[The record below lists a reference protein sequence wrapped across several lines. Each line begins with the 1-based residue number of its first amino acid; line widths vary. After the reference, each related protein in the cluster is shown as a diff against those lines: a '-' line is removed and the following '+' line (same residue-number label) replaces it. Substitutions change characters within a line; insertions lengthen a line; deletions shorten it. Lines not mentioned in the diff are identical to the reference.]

1 MSNQYFPA
9 DSHNGP
15 PAEPAHL
22 RHRRMVEP
30 LISLYQD
37 GEASPAER
45 QIVEQYLTVCA
56 ECRALYQSFQQVE
69 SGLRAYLDNLP
80 GPTIRPEAYPFLQE
94 QTRPDRAANRPAPN
108 RPIGQTSPLRA
119 AYPGLHQGGRS
130 RLPGLSPFA
139 FAGTIA
145 ALLLVIMIGLFVMLA
160 NSRQPSPLGTDT
172 APVAVASGSPQTTQ
186 EATATATAAPSPTF
200 APGIIEPVTGNAT
213 TEAASSSPQAGGNP
227 AAVTQK
233 PGTTVANPAVPATT
247 RAVQK
252 TTPPKTSNPVVPTST
267 PGPPQGQGGANQPT
281 SVPNPTTSPV
291 TTAASATTTTAAS
304 ATATPEPAT
313 PTPVPA
319 TATPTK
325 PAATPE
331 PVTTAPANNQL
342 LPASPSPA
350 PKTSAA
356 STEAVFSKAPGWIA
370 YVDSSDAWIHL
381 VHADGNDDQLF
392 GDPDAFKSVSWEQ
405 LVWSN
410 DARWLAAVGLDKI
423 KGERG
428 IYLLDIQNPRKIEYV
443 TAGIEPLWSPDS
455 RFLTYLAPPVS
466 VSGGVKQGRP
476 AFYNLKKRTPVLI
489 SSQSDTF
496 APQWFDDSNRIL
508 VGQNSVYN
516 LTSDSMTQFKLP
528 FTNDCLGDSLSPSGN
543 KLAVLEQGASGNFET
558 VIYDLNKGQIT
569 DPKKPLLRIVPPF
582 QGAIGKVCS
591 SERLEWT
598 PDSKYV
604 YYYTSNNPSF
614 STCLVQA
621 TNGNARCLASVYEPS
636 FTSDGSNLVDFSPSN
651 GIGGLVYSM
660 PANLSGRP
668 PNLRVI
674 AETRIPPAWQPR

>member
-1 MSNQYFPA
+1 
-9 DSHNGP
+9 
-15 PAEPAHL
+15 
-22 RHRRMVEP
+22 MVEP

-45 QIVEQYLTVCA
+45 QIVEQYLAVCA
-56 ECRALYQSFQQVE
+56 ECRTLYQSFQQVE

-80 GPTIRPEAYPFLQE
+80 GPTIRPEVYPFLQE
-94 QTRPDRAANRPAPN
+94 QTRPDRAANRPAPA
-108 RPIGQTSPLRA
+108 RPIKQTSPLRA
-119 AYPGLHQGGRS
+119 AYPGLSQGGRF

-145 ALLLVIMIGLFVMLA
+145 AMLLVVMIGLFVMLA
-160 NSRQPSPLGTDT
+160 NSRPPTPLGTDT
-172 APVAVASGSPQTTQ
+172 APVAIGSGSPEATQ
-186 EATATATAAPSPTF
+186 EATATATAAPSPAFT
-200 APGIIEPVTGNAT
+200 AAIIEPVTGNAT
-213 TEAASSSPQAGGNP
+213 TEAASTSIQSSNP
-227 AAVTQK
+227 AVVTQK
-233 PGTTVANPAVPATT
+233 PATTVANPAVPATT

-252 TTPPKTSNPVVPTST
+252 TTPPKTSNPVVPTNT
-267 PGPPQGQGGANQPT
+267 PIPPQGGGNPPT
-281 SVPNPTTSPV
+281 SVPNPTTS
-291 TTAASATTTTAAS
+291 AATTTAATTTAAA
-304 ATATPEPAT
+304 ATAMATPEPAT
-313 PTPVPA
+313 ATPVPA
-319 TATPTK
+319 TATTTK

-331 PVTTAPANNQL
+331 PAQTAPANNQL

-350 PKTSAA
+350 PKTTAA
-356 STEAVFSKAPGWIA
+356 STEPVYSKAPGWIA

-392 GDPDAFKSVSWEQ
+392 GDPDAFKNINWEQ

-423 KGERG
+423 KGQRG
-428 IYLLDIQNPRKIEYV
+428 IYLLDIQNPRRIEYI
-443 TAGIEPLWSPDS
+443 TDGIEPLWSPDS

-466 VSGGVKQGRP
+466 VSGGVSRGRP
-476 AFYNLKKRTPVLI
+476 AFYNLKKRTTVLI

-516 LTSDSMTQFKLP
+516 LTSNSITQFKLP
-528 FTNDCLGDSLSPSGN
+528 FTNDCVGDSLSPSGN
-543 KLAVLEQGASGNFET
+543 KLAVLEQGTNGDFET
-558 VIYDLNKGQIT
+558 VIYDLNKGQIS

-582 QGAIGKVCS
+582 QGAIGKVCA

-604 YYYTSNNPSF
+604 YYYSSNNPTY

-621 TNGNARCLASVYEPS
+621 TNGNARCLTGVYEPS

-660 PANLSGRP
+660 PTSLNARP